1 MVNLNIKNRL
11 RHRFVDSLRMKDI
24 GDHDGETLINED
36 LRPVPLE
43 ERVWKWQT
51 FASWWISESWGA
63 STWAVG
69 SSLVAGGLLWW
80 QAFLAVLVGHGIASL
95 ITVWNGRSGATYHIN
110 FPTMIRATFGIRG
123 AYFPVFVR
131 VILDLVWFAVQSY
144 FGGQF
149 FAIMLQCIFGHYW
162 TDIPNK
168 LPASAGITTQGMTAY
183 FLFWFF
189 QLIVAF
195 FRPHEIKPL
204 YYIKA
209 VTMPIAMFGL
219 FIWCLVRSGGPG
231 TIHLSESASSS
242 SVLGWTFMAAM
253 NSAINGE
260 FGPLIASEPD
270 ITRYARHNRDQF
282 IGQLMVA
289 PWSATLVALLGIIAA
304 ACTKEIYGAA
314 LWEPALIL
322 EQILADDNSP
332 KTKFA
337 VFLCSTT
344 FVIGL
349 MGTNYVAN
357 LLPFGVDAT
366 IMAPR
371 HLNFV
376 RAAVLCAVVGGWC
389 LVPWKI
395 VTSGASFLT
404 AITGIGIFMST
415 LVGIMLADYFFVR
428 KGNYWI
434 DDLYTT
440 NPNGRYWYTG
450 GFHWRAYAAYVC
462 GIALPFPGFLGSLGV
477 KGVKEVTG
485 AAFHIYDIG
494 YLTAF
499 VVSIVVYTT
508 ICKISPPPNVA
519 EARALPFE
527 TKAKEMDDMI
537 LEGVEEEVATAE
549 TPELSEKQTMKEDV
563 TLEV

>member
-1 MVNLNIKNRL
+1 MRMILDVKNRL
-11 RHRFVDSLRMKDI
+11 RHRFIDGLRMKHI
-24 GDHDGETLINED
+24 GDHDGETLTNED

-43 ERVWKWQT
+43 ERVWVWQT
-51 FASWWISESWGA
+51 FASYWISESWGA

-80 QAFLAVLVGHGIASL
+80 HAFLAVLVGHGIASL

-123 AYFPVFVR
+123 AYIPVLVR
-131 VILDLVWFAVQSY
+131 IVLDLVWYAVQSY

-149 FAIMLQCIFGHYW
+149 LDIMFQCVFGHHW
-162 TDIPNK
+162 KNIRNG
-168 LPASAGITTQGMTAY
+168 LPSSSGTTTRAMAAY
-183 FLFWFF
+183 FIFWFF
-189 QLIVAF
+189 QMVVSF
-195 FRPHEIKPL
+195 FRPHEMKPL
-204 YYIKA
+204 YYFKA
-209 VTMPIAMFGL
+209 ITMPVAMFGL

-231 TIHLSESASSS
+231 TIELGEKAKSS

-270 ITRYARHNRDQF
+270 ITRYARSNRDQV
-282 IGQLMVA
+282 IGQLLVA
-289 PWSATLVALLGIIAA
+289 PWSATVVALLGIIAA
-304 ACTKEIYGAA
+304 ACTQKIYGEAY
-314 LWEPALIL
+314 WQPALIL
-322 EQILADDNSP
+322 DAILAEDNSS

-337 VFLCSTT
+337 VFLVSIV
-344 FVIGL
+344 FVVGL
-349 MGTNYVAN
+349 MGTNYVSN
-357 LLPFGVDAT
+357 VLPFGVDAT

-371 HLNFV
+371 YLNFI
-376 RAAVLCAVVGGWC
+376 RAAVLCGVVGGWC

-415 LVGIMLADYFFVR
+415 LVGILLADYFFVR
-428 KGNYWI
+428 KGNYWVS
-434 DDLYTT
+434 DLYTT

-462 GIALPFPGFLGSLGV
+462 GIAVPFPGFLGSLGV
-477 KGVKEVTG
+477 KGVKNPQG
-485 AAFHIYDIG
+485 AAYHIYDIG

-499 VVSIVVYTT
+499 VISITVYTA
-508 ICKISPPPNVA
+508 ICKISPPSNVA

-527 TKAKEMDDMI
+527 HQARELDGAVLEGQDVVVEDDIMKEMTTKDI
-537 LEGVEEEVATAE
+537 EAKA
-549 TPELSEKQTMKEDV
+549 
-563 TLEV
+563 